1 MMQWI
6 SNANHQSHSGN
17 SPNNPIQYYDN
28 YTFRMGER
36 LGERLGALVKT
47 GALDVGYVKTTLLKT
62 TRPCTLD
69 TGAGFWVP
77 WNGDEL

>member
-1 MMQWI
+1 MDFEY
-6 SNANHQSHSGN
+6 QS
-17 SPNNPIQYYDN
+17 PIQFRKFSQQPNPNRYYDYYN
-28 YTFRMGER
+28 FRLGKS

-69 TGAGFWVP
+69 NGAGFWVP
-77 WNGDEL
+77 WNGDDL